1 MGNASAEDKS
11 NNISLDQGF
20 LDKEEL
26 DDSDWEEGTVA
37 MDDRPVS
44 IEFNVTPDSTVQ
56 KQMRRASAKDKV
68 NYYLSAVA

>member
-44 IEFNVTPDSTVQ
+44 IEFNVTPDSTAQ